1 MTHIHADTVSS
12 SENAGPF
19 IAHEG
24 ESVRCS
30 SGSRQS
36 NRNGL
41 YSMVLTPDKI
51 SRRSV
56 DSHVVYSS
64 QETSPKKVDILGLDF
79 DNFSK
84 QELLARL
91 QKGVVFTPNVDH
103 LMKLRRD
110 PNFVSVYQQADFK
123 VCDSQIL
130 MYASRFLGKPL
141 KAKLS
146 GSDLFPWFCDYHKYN
161 EDIKI
166 FLLGGREGVARQAQT
181 RINSRIGRDIVV
193 DEYSPPYGFEKDPA
207 ECAKIISLIKRSP
220 ANVLVV
226 CLGAPKQE
234 QWIATYRDALPTI
247 DIFMAVGA
255 AVDFEAGC
263 KPRAPRYV
271 SELGL
276 EWMYRLLCEPRRL
289 WRRYLIEGMP
299 FVGLVLAEKV
309 RQLRPGKV

>member
-1 MTHIHADTVSS
+1 MTHIQADPTSP
-12 SENAGPF
+12 SENARTF
-19 IAHEG
+19 MAHEG

-36 NRNGL
+36 NMNGL

-56 DSHVVYSS
+56 DSHVAYSS
-64 QETSPKKVDILGLDF
+64 QDSSPKKVDILGLDF

-146 GSDLFPWFCDYHKYN
+146 GSDLFPWFCEYHKYN

-166 FLLGGREGVARQAQT
+166 FLLGGREGVARQAQH
-181 RINSRIGRDIVV
+181 RINARIGRDIVV
-193 DEYSPPYGFEKDPA
+193 DEYSPPYGFEKDVD

-234 QWIATYRDALPTI
+234 QWIATYRDALPNV

-276 EWMYRLLCEPRRL
+276 EWLYRLLCEPRRL